1 MQTSSRFLSLRFFGT
16 RDGQRFK
23 TQVLTFLTGRG
34 WRVVSESIQPG
45 HIKGRNACCLA
56 AICLP
61 LGFAADRTPDVVTVN
76 LVSDGPPPLVG
87 EHIHKPQS
95 LDNDQWICVVCELVM
110 TSHEVNHARAA
121 QNALLRAEKK
131 AEREALILAN
141 PEIKVR
147 EDRNKRTAIIF
158 VGVVIALVILG
169 ALIQAAM
176 TAHSSAMSGSPSSAR
191 QVSVDREV
199 AHHPSARPAQH
210 CKVDNIVV
218 IGCTYSAKLMVVL
231 NDDVWGPSLDPSPAA
246 FCKGMDHATSH
257 AGSGRDPS
265 ADQMREI
272 EPGYD
277 EVHQGTRVVVI
288 DGPAHGSCMPDFKFY
303 RVRLVSGSAR
313 FGAREGYIMEAYL
326 NN

>member
-1 MQTSSRFLSLRFFGT
+1 MTGIGASAFCSAAAIFVAVQLLGHAIHATRGQVFSLRFFGT

-34 WRVVSESIQPG
+34 WRVGRGFVRPG
-45 HIKGRNACCLA
+45 GIKGRNACCLA

-121 QNALLRAEKK
+121 QNALLGAAKK

-147 EDRNKRTAIIF
+147 EDRNERTAIIF

-176 TAHSSAMSGSPSSAR
+176 TAHSSAMNGSPSSAR
-191 QVSVDREV
+191 QSVLIAKSRIIR
-199 AHHPSARPAQH
+199 ALGLRSTARW
-210 CKVDNIVV
+210 I
-218 IGCTYSAKLMVVL
+218 ILL
-231 NDDVWGPSLDPSPAA
+231 
-246 FCKGMDHATSH
+246 
-257 AGSGRDPS
+257 
-265 ADQMREI
+265 
-272 EPGYD
+272 
-277 EVHQGTRVVVI
+277 
-288 DGPAHGSCMPDFKFY
+288 
-303 RVRLVSGSAR
+303 
-313 FGAREGYIMEAYL
+313 
-326 NN
+326 